1 VIVLANGR
9 YATLNT
15 ALSALTGQ
23 TTLEAFSFDTPA
35 IDFAHLA
42 QAYGWNYAC
51 IETEE
56 VFNRALADLLT
67 QNGDNTLLEVRLD
80 PEAVPITASEHF

>member
-1 VIVLANGR
+1 MG
-9 YATLNT
+9 YQ
-15 ALSALTGQ
+15 S
-23 TTLEAFSFDTPA
+23 
-35 IDFAHLA
+35 IDSCGCMRRVCSPFPGWNSLLA

-56 VFNRALADLLT
+56 VFNRALADLLA